1 MCLNQTFVHVFGARN
16 CTPKSLFYEFY
27 EGKTFLKMRVGT
39 SCVMQQNL
47 SAMPKFTPTNEA
59 NRKIITSLFISMA
72 LLLRA
77 GTSVPGSCIDV
88 ASVYSF
94 KASS

>member
-1 MCLNQTFVHVFGARN
+1 MCA
-16 CTPKSLFYEFY
+16 
-27 EGKTFLKMRVGT
+27 GT
-39 SCVMQQNL
+39 SCVIQQNL
-47 SAMPKFTPTNEA
+47 SAIPKFTPTNEA

-94 KASS
+94 KASSYASIALCLALSANVLVWL